1 MYTARFMERLAVAV
15 RRHATEPLRGGR
27 WPAVVL
33 ALALASSVCVGLVA
47 GRVFLSRHPGYA
59 FLIWNLALAWV
70 PLGLALAVYLGY
82 RARWPRP
89 LLGVAAA
96 LWLLFL
102 PNAPYI
108 VTDYVHLWWGHD
120 GAPAWFDALAI
131 TAYAVTGLLLGFASL
146 YLVQAVAHCLLGD
159 RMTWLLVH
167 GTLALSSIGIYLGR
181 YQRMNSWDALR
192 DPLRIPV
199 MIAERLTDPLGNEAL
214 IAVVLSFTVVL
225 MGLYLALYQFVLPR
239 FESRHDAGWVRR

>member
-1 MYTARFMERLAVAV
+1 
-15 RRHATEPLRGGR
+15 
-27 WPAVVL
+27 VVL
-33 ALALASSVCVGLVA
+33 ALAVASSGCVGLVV

-70 PLGLALAVYLGY
+70 PLVLALAVYLGY

-89 LLGVAAA
+89 LLAVAAA

-108 VTDYVHLWWGHD
+108 VTDYVHLWWGHN

-146 YLVQAVAHCLLGD
+146 YLVQAVAHCVLGE
-159 RMTWLLVH
+159 RLTWLLVYT
-167 GTLALSSIGIYLGR
+167 TLVLSSVGIYLGR
-181 YQRMNSWDALR
+181 YQRMNSWDAIH
-192 DPLRIPV
+192 DPMRIPAMV
-199 MIAERLTDPLGNEAL
+199 RVRLMDPLGNEAL
-214 IAVVLSFTVVL
+214 IAMTLCFTVIL
-225 MGLYLALYQFVLPR
+225 TTLYLVLYNVVLPR
-239 FESRHDAGWVRR
+239 FETRYDRRWARER